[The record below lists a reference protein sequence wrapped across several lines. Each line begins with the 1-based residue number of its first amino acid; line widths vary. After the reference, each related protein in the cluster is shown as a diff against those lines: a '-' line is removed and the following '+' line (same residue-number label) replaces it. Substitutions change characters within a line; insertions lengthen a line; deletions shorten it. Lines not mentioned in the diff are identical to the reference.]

1 MSAECVHRQPLQR
14 PTLLLLVLLL
24 PLLLPLLAPGAA
36 QAASAGGPAMTGLRV
51 QGNRI
56 VNGAGQPVRLLG
68 VNRSGSEYACAQGWG
83 IFEGPTD
90 AAAIQAMTSWGIT
103 AVRVP
108 LNESCWLGINGV
120 PAAYGG
126 PNYQNAIR
134 DYVARLNAAGL
145 AVILDLHWSAPG
157 AQRALEQ
164 QPMPNRD
171 HSVEF
176 WRQVATTFK
185 GHSSVVFDLF
195 NEPIPD
201 NNRDTAEAWRCWRD
215 GGTCAGLN
223 YQAAGMQELVN
234 AVRDTGATNVIML
247 GGVQY
252 AARLSRWLEHKPN
265 DPTGNLAAAWH
276 VYNFSWCADQAC
288 WDGEVAPVAQRV
300 PLVMGEMGQNDCA
313 TWFVERQ
320 MAWLD
325 ARGASYLGWTW
336 NTWDCGG
343 GPALITDYTGTP
355 TTLGRAFRDHFRQL
369 AAAPPPP
376 PPTTPTGVL
385 DDFESG
391 NTSKWAG
398 FQNANSSITPGVV
411 SPGAVGNYAM
421 KADYT
426 IGAGGWGG
434 MAYDFASTPQDWS
447 GYAGLSFRF
456 YGTNSGNRFR
466 VELMDNRAAG
476 STTDTAERFEYR
488 FVDNF
493 TGWNTFS
500 LPWSA
505 FTRRATCDWQ
515 PAGAPSD
522 GLTLT
527 QVWGLNVAP
536 LAGRGSFRLDQVQLE
551 TGAPNGGDPYTRT
564 FPETGKTV
572 RGGFLHYWQTHGLEF
587 GDPGISFREALLL
600 FGYPISEEFCE
611 TLEDGQTRVVQYFE
625 RARMEY
631 HPANQP
637 PYDILLGHFGRRIH
651 PDDPPANPIPGQRY
665 FPETGHNLGW
675 GFRDFWERNGGLMQ
689 FGYPITEE
697 IRETLED
704 GREHTV
710 QYFERARFEW
720 HPQNAAPYD
729 ILLGHFGRRI
739 LAEQGP

>member
-1 MSAECVHRQPLQR
+1 MSQR
-14 PTLLLLVLLL
+14 PASRQSAVAAEATVSAAPPRRAPRAPIVLLLLPILLL
-24 PLLLPLLAPGAA
+24 TPVIALLPGRQAHAA
-36 QAASAGGPAMTGLRV
+36 GPAMTGLRV

-234 AVRDTGATNVIML
+234 AVRGTGATNVIML

-252 AARLSRWLEHKPN
+252 AARLSRWLAHKPN

-288 WDGEVAPVAQRV
+288 WDGEVAPVAQQV
-300 PLVMGEMGQNDCA
+300 PLVMGEMGQNDCG
-313 TWFVERQ
+313 TWFVDRQ

-325 ARGASYLGWTW
+325 QRGASYLGWTW

-343 GPALITDYTGTP
+343 GPALIADYSGTP
-355 TTLGRAFRDHFRQL
+355 TNLGRAFRDHFRQL

-376 PPTTPTGVL
+376 TTTTTTTTNSTTTATTTTKSTTTTSTTTTSTAPVGTGRGLQGEYFDNVDLTNRKLTRTDATVNFKWGFNAPASTMGADTFSVRWTGQVQPRYSGTYTFYTTSDDGVRLWVNGQQVINNWTDHALTENSGTIALVAGQRYDIRLEFYDAYEEAVVTLSWSSPDQPKQIIPQAQLYPPATSTTTTTTTATRLVLYDNAFRNGFTDGTWGYSSRNACDQTTYVSASCSYRIAYTAWGGVNFL
-385 DDFESG
+385 
-391 NTSKWAG
+391 A
-398 FQNANSSITPGVV
+398 P
-411 SPGAVGNYAM
+411 
-421 KADYT
+421 
-426 IGAGGWGG
+426 AGG
-434 MAYDFASTPQDWS
+434 
-447 GYAGLSFRF
+447 L
-456 YGTNSGNRFR
+456 
-466 VELMDNRAAG
+466 
-476 STTDTAERFEYR
+476 DT
-488 FVDNF
+488 
-493 TGWNTFS
+493 G
-500 LPWSA
+500 
-505 FTRRATCDWQ
+505 
-515 PAGAPSD
+515 
-522 GLTLT
+522 
-527 QVWGLNVAP
+527 
-536 LAGRGSFRLDQVQLE
+536 
-551 TGAPNGGDPYTRT
+551 PYTRLEWAVKT
-564 FPETGKTV
+564 NGQPLGNFSVLLMDMNGNVLPEV
-572 RGGFLHYWQTHGLEF
+572 RLSSSDVTAQLANGWV
-587 GDPGISFREALLL
+587 
-600 FGYPISEEFCE
+600 
-611 TLEDGQTRVVQYFE
+611 RVSVPVAELNPADVQ
-625 RARMEY
+625 
-631 HPANQP
+631 
-637 PYDILLGHFGRRIH
+637 
-651 PDDPPANPIPGQRY
+651 
-665 FPETGHNLGW
+665 
-675 GFRDFWERNGGLMQ
+675 
-689 FGYPITEE
+689 
-697 IRETLED
+697 IREIHLKNGTNQSLPAINID
-704 GREHTV
+704 DV
-710 QYFERARFEW
+710 RFVN
-720 HPQNAAPYD
+720 P
-729 ILLGHFGRRI
+729 
-739 LAEQGP
+739 